1 MYPFHPV
8 ADAQHPF
15 VPNEINQ
22 RQFSA
27 PYSPPL
33 TQLVFW
39 KVCCDFFFTLFSICH
54 NVKLCYYSNKT
65 YNSLMIKL
73 IILFLV
79 VAFISADHLC
89 FRVHI
94 INISNLQLL
103 SIQNCQYSSQM
114 YSNGHHHHNH
124 NHRCNHRKYLVHQMF
139 LKMVFRGNALNG
151 WSTKLFNQ
159 AHT

>member
-39 KVCCDFFFTLFSICH
+39 KVCCDFFLLYFPFVTMSSYVTIQ
-54 NVKLCYYSNKT
+54 
-65 YNSLMIKL
+65 IRL
-73 IILFLV
+73 ITV
-79 VAFISADHLC
+79 
-89 FRVHI
+89 
-94 INISNLQLL
+94 
-103 SIQNCQYSSQM
+103 
-114 YSNGHHHHNH
+114 
-124 NHRCNHRKYLVHQMF
+124 
-139 LKMVFRGNALNG
+139 
-151 WSTKLFNQ
+151 
-159 AHT
+159 

>member
-54 NVKLCYYSNKT
+54 NVKLRYYSNKT
-65 YNSLMIKL
+65 YYSLMIKL
-73 IILFLV
+73 IILFWL
-79 VAFISADHLC
+79 
-89 FRVHI
+89 
-94 INISNLQLL
+94 LL
-103 SIQNCQYSSQM
+103 SFQQTIFVFEFTSSTSTICNCCQSRIANSAAK
-114 YSNGHHHHNH
+114 
-124 NHRCNHRKYLVHQMF
+124 CIP
-139 LKMVFRGNALNG
+139 MVITTAITITGATTANI
-151 WSTKLFNQ
+151 
-159 AHT
+159 